1 MDKRLAFIGGG
12 NIAQAILSGLVPTF
26 EDPRTII
33 VADPSEEQGLQCKA
47 LGATWTQDNAAAVAD
62 ADVVLLCVKPQL
74 METVVSALSGQLAN
88 KLIISVA
95 AGITAGQLSTWCG
108 LDNVIRSMPNTPA
121 LVGQGMLGLYAAP
134 SVSDADRALADEL
147 LSTVGVTRWFA
158 DEHDLDAVTAVSG
171 SGPAYFFY
179 LMEAMIDSAQSLGL
193 SAEAAQE
200 LVTQTALGAAAMA
213 NQQSANPAALRA
225 QVTSPNGTTHA
236 ACEQLRLG
244 GFEDL
249 VDRALRAARDRSIEL
264 SAP

>member
-1 MDKRLAFIGGG
+1 M
-12 NIAQAILSGLVPTF
+12 
-26 EDPRTII
+26 
-33 VADPSEEQGLQCKA
+33 ADPSDEQGLRCQA
-47 LGATWTQDNAAAVAD
+47 LGTTWTQDNPTAVTG

-74 METVVSALSGQLAN
+74 MEAVAGALSGQLAG

-95 AGITAGQLSTWCG
+95 AGITAAQLSHWCG
-108 LDNVIRSMPNTPA
+108 TDNVIRSMPNTPA

-134 SVSDADRALADEL
+134 SVSEEDRTLANEL
-147 LSTVGVTRWFA
+147 LSTVGVTRWFP

-193 SAEAAQE
+193 SAEPPGGGDPNRTWGGINGEPA
-200 LVTQTALGAAAMA
+200 
-213 NQQSANPAALRA
+213 SANPAALRA

-236 ACEQLRLG
+236 ACEQLRAG
-244 GFEDL
+244 GFEGL

>member
-12 NIAQAILSGLVPTF
+12 NIAQAILSGLVPTL
-26 EDPRTII
+26 DNPRAII
-33 VADPSEEQGLQCKA
+33 VADPSDEQGLRCQA
-47 LGATWTQDNAAAVAD
+47 LGATWTQDNPTAVTG

-74 METVVSALSGQLAN
+74 MEAVAGALSGQLAG

-95 AGITAGQLSTWCG
+95 AGITSAQLSHWCG
-108 LDNVIRSMPNTPA
+108 TDNVIRSMPNTPA

-134 SVSDADRALADEL
+134 SVSEEDRTLANEL
-147 LSTVGVTRWFA
+147 LSTVGVTRWFP

-193 SAEAAQE
+193 TAAAARE
-200 LVTQTALGAAAMA
+200 LVTQTALGAATMT
-213 NQQSANPAALRA
+213 NQPGANPAALRA

-236 ACEQLRLG
+236 ACEALKLG

-249 VDRALRAARDRSIEL
+249 VDRALQAARDRSIEL

>member
-1 MDKRLAFIGGG
+1 
-12 NIAQAILSGLVPTF
+12 
-26 EDPRTII
+26 
-33 VADPSEEQGLQCKA
+33 
-47 LGATWTQDNAAAVAD
+47 
-62 ADVVLLCVKPQL
+62 
-74 METVVSALSGQLAN
+74 
-88 KLIISVA
+88 
-95 AGITAGQLSTWCG
+95 
-108 LDNVIRSMPNTPA
+108 
-121 LVGQGMLGLYAAP
+121 MLGLYAAP
-134 SVSDADRALADEL
+134 SVSEVDRALADGL
-147 LSTVGVTRWFA
+147 LSTVGVTRWFT

-244 GFEDL
+244 RFEDL

>member
-1 MDKRLAFIGGG
+1 M
-12 NIAQAILSGLVPTF
+12 
-26 EDPRTII
+26 
-33 VADPSEEQGLQCKA
+33 
-47 LGATWTQDNAAAVAD
+47 
-62 ADVVLLCVKPQL
+62 
-74 METVVSALSGQLAN
+74 
-88 KLIISVA
+88 
-95 AGITAGQLSTWCG
+95 
-108 LDNVIRSMPNTPA
+108 
-121 LVGQGMLGLYAAP
+121 
-134 SVSDADRALADEL
+134 
-147 LSTVGVTRWFA
+147 GVTRWFE

-213 NQQSANPAALRA
+213 NQQSASPAALRA

>member
-12 NIAQAILSGLVPTF
+12 NIAQAILSGLAPTF

-33 VADPSEEQGLQCKA
+33 VADPSEEQGLQSEA
-47 LGATWTQDNAAAVAD
+47 LGATWTQDNPAAVAG

-108 LDNVIRSMPNTPA
+108 SDNVIRSMPNTPA
-121 LVGQGMLGLYAAP
+121 LVGQGMLSLYAAP
-134 SVSDADRALADEL
+134 SVSKADRALANEL
-147 LSTVGVTRWFA
+147 LSTVGVTRWFP

-193 SAEAAQE
+193 TAEAAQE

-213 NQQSANPAALRA
+213 NQPGANPAVLRA

-236 ACEQLRLG
+236 ACEALKLG

>member
-1 MDKRLAFIGGG
+1 
-12 NIAQAILSGLVPTF
+12 
-26 EDPRTII
+26 
-33 VADPSEEQGLQCKA
+33 
-47 LGATWTQDNAAAVAD
+47 
-62 ADVVLLCVKPQL
+62 
-74 METVVSALSGQLAN
+74 
-88 KLIISVA
+88 
-95 AGITAGQLSTWCG
+95 
-108 LDNVIRSMPNTPA
+108 
-121 LVGQGMLGLYAAP
+121 MLGLYAAP

-213 NQQSANPAALRA
+213 NQQSSTPAALRA

-236 ACEQLRLG
+236 ACEQLRLV